1 MHARVW
7 GCRGSLAAPGADTVR
22 YGGNTSCVEVRLAS
36 GHRLVLDA
44 GTGIRAL
51 GASIEPGRDEE
62 IHILLTHLHMDH
74 LQGLGFF
81 RPLFAPGNDVH
92 LWGPASPV
100 QSLAERIAIYLSPP
114 LFPVSLAEVP
124 ARLTFHD
131 ATEEPI
137 TIGSASVRAANVT
150 HQGPTV
156 GYRIEEDDRALV
168 YLPDHEPS
176 LGVQLA
182 DQPASWISGCD
193 LARGADVLLHDA
205 QYGDHEYPNHVGWG
219 HSAIEHVMS
228 FADKAQVSTVV
239 LFHHDPYHTDDE
251 LDALLT
257 ETLAR
262 WGASG
267 EHVRL
272 AYEGMTI
279 DLDGAGARFAN
290 VNQPSAP

>member
-22 YGGNTSCVEVRLAS
+22 YGGNTSCVEVRLTS
-36 GHRLVLDA
+36 GHRLILDA

-51 GASIEPGRDEE
+51 GASMGGEEPQE

-81 RPLFAPGNDVH
+81 RPLFAPANDVH

-100 QSLAERIAIYLSPP
+100 QNLADRIAIYLSPP
-114 LFPVSLAEVP
+114 LFPVSLAEIP

-131 ATEEPI
+131 ATDEPI

-156 GYRIEEDDRALV
+156 GYRIEEGDRSLV

-176 LGVQLA
+176 LGVELA
-182 DQPASWISGCD
+182 NQPPSWISGYE
-193 LARGADVLLHDA
+193 LAREADVLLHDA
-205 QYGDHEYPNHVGWG
+205 QYGDREYPNHVGWG

-228 FADKAQVSTVV
+228 FADKAQVGTVV

-251 LDALLT
+251 LDAMLT
-257 ETLAR
+257 EALAR
-262 WGASG
+262 WGSTD
-267 EHVRL
+267 EQVRL
-272 AYEGMTI
+272 AHEGMTI
-279 DLDGAGARFAN
+279 DLDPGGARFASI
-290 VNQPSAP
+290 V